1 MIMCKIND
9 NKESLI
15 RYIETVLDYRMTVG
29 IMNQNKV
36 GMLPMFIA
44 ENYQILQTQIL
55 DHEVCLLCSKGSN
68 SFTPAKLYKQMLLVQ
83 AKLDMVVVFVMEC
96 VESYNLQ
103 RLIAQRVNFIIPGK
117 QMFMPSLLLDIKKV
131 PKTVVNED
139 RNIPAFSQ
147 FLILYHLQKEKLD
160 GLTTREVADKFS
172 ISYTHTNRAIRW
184 LVEKALITLE
194 GGKEKT
200 MFFSA
205 SGKVLFERAHAFL
218 ISPVEQV
225 LFTDDTSDCES
236 VCHSGVNA
244 LSAYTMLNDEER
256 RYFAFS
262 RNRFKE
268 AGIHADK
275 QYGTNVIE
283 IWRYDP
289 LPLSLD
295 GNVDKLSLYLSM
307 RDDQDERIQI
317 ELEQLIGTMIW

>member
-1 MIMCKIND
+1 MCKIND

-29 IMNQNKV
+29 IMNKSKV

-44 ENYQILQTQIL
+44 ENYQILQTQIF
-55 DHEVCLLCSKGSN
+55 DHEVCLLCSKGNN

-83 AKLDMVVVFVMEC
+83 AKLDMLVVFVMER

-131 PKTVVNED
+131 PNTVVNED

-172 ISYTHTNRAIRW
+172 ISYAHTNRAIRW
-184 LVEKALITLE
+184 LVEKTLITLK

-218 ISPVEQV
+218 KSPVEQV
-225 LFTDDTSDCES
+225 LFTDDILDCES
-236 VCHSGVNA
+236 VCHSGANA

-275 QYGTNVIE
+275 QYGINVIE
-283 IWRYDP
+283 IWCYDP